1 MKVSVR
7 FTAAVHTLL
16 CIHFFEGAERVTSE
30 FISGSTGV
38 NAVIIRKV
46 LLQLQKA
53 GLVETAPGVGGSHLA
68 QPADKITLLDVYKAI
83 NDNDEERIVFSFHP
97 EPNPLC
103 PVGRNIHRLLD
114 PALNSAQT
122 ALEMELEKT
131 TLKGL
136 AAQLKT
142 APEPSGRKHEPNR
155 AQTIPDKVSTGGK
168 SQVQRHDH
176 PRGRR
181 RTENPVAFLDERAG
195 GLPRKR

>member
-1 MKVSVR
+1 M
-7 FTAAVHTLL
+7 L
-16 CIHFFEGAERVTSE
+16 CILFFEGAERVTSE

-53 GLVETAPGVGGSHLA
+53 GLVETVPGVGGSHLA
-68 QPADKITLLDVYKAI
+68 RPADKITLLDVYKAI

-122 ALEMELEKT
+122 ALERELEKT
-131 TLKGL
+131 TLNGL

-142 APEPSGRKHEPNR
+142 APEPSGRNHEPSR
-155 AQTIPDKVSTGGK
+155 AQTIPDKVSIGGK

-195 GLPRKR
+195 GRPRKR